1 MAVHVY
7 SITFKDHPLR
17 LDDLDGVGP
26 SPARLRTVTAGPL
39 CAVVSDAPEDWPPGQ
54 QGIGTDRDIE
64 THRAV
69 PKRLMADGTVLPL
82 RFGYTAPDDEAVRLA
97 LEERSDDYADR
108 LGQLEGCVEYHLK
121 ASQDEEMLLREI
133 LSESEAAR
141 RLDDRI
147 RAGTAAPDT
156 APRLGELVAAET
168 RARQEALASGVVE
181 ALRPFARQIDS
192 TRADGTDFLS
202 VSFLVN
208 EEQDELFLAT
218 ELSLAHQMGEGFE
231 FRLDGPLPPYSFS

>member
-17 LDDLDGVGP
+17 LDDLDGVGTP
-26 SPARLRTVTAGPL
+26 PTPLRTVTGGPL
-39 CAVVSDAPEDWPPGQ
+39 CAVVSDGPAELPLE
-54 QGIGTDRDIE
+54 QGDIDAHE
-64 THRAV
+64 KIQ
-69 PKRLMADGTVLPL
+69 KRLMADGTVLPL
-82 RFGYTAPDDEAVRLA
+82 KFGCTAPDDEAVRLA
-97 LEERSDDYADR
+97 LEERADDYADR
-108 LGQLEGCVEYHLK
+108 LGRLEGCVEYRLR

-141 RLDDRI
+141 RLDERI

-156 APRLGELVAAET
+156 APRLGELVVAET
-168 RARQEALASGVVE
+168 RARQKALASGVIE
-181 ALRPFARQIDS
+181 ALRPFARETDS
-192 TRADGTDFLS
+192 GQPDGTDFLS

-218 ELSLAHQMGEGFE
+218 ELSLAHQMGEGFD
-231 FRLDGPLPPYSFS
+231 FRLDGPLPPYSFG